1 MTKRVA
7 LMQPYI
13 FPYLGYFQLINAA
26 DVFVLGDDLQYEKES
41 WINRN
46 RILANG
52 AGKLISFPLK
62 KDHHRARIN
71 QRVFV
76 DSIEA
81 DTGRML
87 KMIANCYA
95 NAPAFSG
102 FYPLLD
108 DCLRRPERNLAA
120 YAARSIRTLCDYLG
134 IATPIRMASEFG
146 LPGQIDKQ
154 DRVIR
159 TVRLLGGETYIN
171 PIGGAG
177 LYREAHFRRNGLT
190 LRFHRMNDFTYRQFG
205 KPFVPNLSIIDVLMF
220 NGRERVR
227 EMLDFYTL
235 LAPGQVGDL
244 PGSPERCSFS
254 GIRPPRIGSRA

>member
-13 FPYLGYFQLINAA
+13 FPYLGYFQLINAV

-52 AGKLISFPLK
+52 IDKLISFPLK

-71 QRVFV
+71 ERVF
-76 DSIEA
+76 A
-81 DTGRML
+81 DTIDAEIERML
-87 KMIANCYA
+87 KMIRNCYA
-95 NAPAFSG
+95 NALSFAE

-108 DCLRRPERNLAA
+108 ACMRCPERKVVV
-120 YAARSIRTLCDYLG
+120 YAARLIRTLCDYLG
-134 IATPIRMASEFG
+134 IATPIHMASEFG
-146 LPGQIDKQ
+146 LPEQMDKQ

-159 TVRLLGGETYIN
+159 TVRLLEGETYVN
-171 PIGGAG
+171 PIGGVS
-177 LYREAHFRRNGLT
+177 LYEEDYFKRNGLM
-190 LRFHRMNDFTYRQFG
+190 LRFHRMNDFTYGQFG
-205 KPFVPNLSIIDVLMF
+205 KPFIPNLSIIDVLMF
-220 NGRERVR
+220 NSRERVM

-235 LAPGQVGDL
+235 LEPGQTGNLSV
-244 PGSPERCSFS
+244 
-254 GIRPPRIGSRA
+254 PPQRLSA